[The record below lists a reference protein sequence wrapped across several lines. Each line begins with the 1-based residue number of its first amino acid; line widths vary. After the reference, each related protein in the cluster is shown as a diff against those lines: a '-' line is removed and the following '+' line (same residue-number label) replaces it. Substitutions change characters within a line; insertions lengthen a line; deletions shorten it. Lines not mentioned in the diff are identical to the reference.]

1 MLAMTS
7 VIANYTFKN
16 VFLTFWILQAGPPN
30 RRSAQGNLP
39 TFPLDRPGCVINM
52 LINALKN

>member
-1 MLAMTS
+1 MTS